1 MNKSSLC
8 CLFFGGVVCPPQQ
21 TQAKLRSMYDSSYH
35 LQQCVGDTSK
45 ELMQQSFH
53 ADTLHDESFSDLVC
67 RGFSY
72 AFNFQ
77 LHARPLGVPL
87 NTSQTFSNSHLAPC
101 IGGFRRPRRFRNS
114 SAQAFDCGP
123 AHALHLSCKH
133 SCAVRGGR
141 CLSNDCYLIAWI

>member
-1 MNKSSLC
+1 M
-8 CLFFGGVVCPPQQ
+8 LFLFWGVVWPPQQ
-21 TQAKLRSMYDSSYH
+21 TQAKLRSMMTAVITCNNVSVAPAKNWCNNPSM
-35 LQQCVGDTSK
+35 LILCMTS
-45 ELMQQSFH
+45 LS
-53 ADTLHDESFSDLVC
+53 AIWVC

-141 CLSNDCYLIAWI
+141 CLSNACYLIAWI